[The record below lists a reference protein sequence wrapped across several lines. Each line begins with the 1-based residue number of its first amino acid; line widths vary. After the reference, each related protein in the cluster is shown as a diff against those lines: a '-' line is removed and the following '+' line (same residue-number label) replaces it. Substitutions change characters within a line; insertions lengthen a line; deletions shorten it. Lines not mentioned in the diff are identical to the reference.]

1 MTLLLDRADVDA
13 AHARIRPWIRR
24 TPVIAVGEEVSGA
37 NAPVLLKLDLMQR
50 TGSFKARGAFS
61 ALLAAPVPDAGV
73 VAASGGNHGAAV
85 AYAAMRLSHP
95 AAIFVPETAPQVKV
109 DRLARCNAAVHRVGR
124 VYADAFAAALEH
136 QTRTGARLLHAYD
149 DPLVIAGQ
157 GTAAA
162 EFADQAMD
170 VEGFGEL
177 DTVLVAVGGG
187 GLLGGVIAALAGRGV
202 RIVAVESVGAPTLA
216 RALAAGRP
224 VEIDVQGLAADSL
237 GARRIGDHGFA
248 LAQAHLHASLLV
260 EDDEIREAQR
270 RLWQELRLV
279 AEPGGAVALAALT
292 SGRYQTR
299 AKERV
304 GVILCGGN
312 TDPATLSS

>member
-1 MTLLLDRADVDA
+1 MILLPDRADVDA

-24 TPVIAVGEEVSGA
+24 TPVIAVGEEVSGVA
-37 NAPVLLKLDLMQR
+37 APVLLKLDLMQR

-85 AYAAMRLSHP
+85 AYAAMRLGHP

-109 DRLARCNAAVHRVGR
+109 DRLTRCNAAVHRVGR

-136 QTRTGARLLHAYD
+136 QAQTGARLLHAYD
-149 DPLVIAGQ
+149 DPQIIAGQ

-162 EFADQAMD
+162 EFADQAVN
-170 VEGFGEL
+170 VEGFGGL

-187 GLLGGVIAALAGRGV
+187 GLLGGVIAALAGQGV

-216 RALAAGRP
+216 RALAAGHP
-224 VEIDVQGLAADSL
+224 VEVDVHGLAADSL

-292 SGRYQTR
+292 SGRYQTG
-299 AKERV
+299 ATERV